1 MPHKINIQETN
12 RLIVQWSLDFGF
24 KPEHESLYCV
34 VGQDTPPRCIN
45 RYLQIA
51 KPGTNAEGSVQ

>member
-12 RLIVQWSLDFGF
+12 RLIVQWSLDVGF
-24 KPEHESLYCV
+24 KPLYCM